1 VPLPI
6 SMTLPFAAISRSEP
20 PPEPTEGTASPRLE
34 RTAGAARIAF
44 KRTGGATVLDRL
56 HQSGAFKVRFPHRPA
71 EDPPEAVLINT
82 AGGLTGGDRMS
93 VELRL
98 DAGCRAVSTTQACE
112 KIYRATVGAAEV
124 RTSLSLAAGA
134 RLDWLPQETILFD
147 RARLSRRLDADL
159 AEGAT
164 LLVVEATI
172 FGRIARG
179 ERIRAGLFRDRW
191 RIRRRGRLIFAE
203 DLRFD
208 WSDAEILSSPAV
220 LACNGAMAT
229 ILLVSEEPELHLNA
243 ARDIVGES
251 GGVSAWD
258 GKLVARIAAPDGIS
272 LRRVL
277 IPLLAALRDGAPL
290 PKLWRI

>member
-1 VPLPI
+1 MPPPI
-6 SMTLPFAAISRSEP
+6 SMTLPFAATSPSEP
-20 PPEPTEGTASPRLE
+20 PLEPTEGVASPRLE
-34 RTAGAARIAF
+34 RSEGAARVTF
-44 KRTGGATVLDRL
+44 KLTGGATVLDRL
-56 HQSGAFKVRFPHRPA
+56 HQSGAAKVRFPHRPA

-82 AGGLTGGDRMS
+82 AGGLTDGDRMS
-93 VELRL
+93 VEFRL
-98 DAGCRAVSTTQACE
+98 DAGCRAVATTQACE
-112 KIYRATVGAAEV
+112 KIYRATAGAAEV

-159 AEGAT
+159 AEGAA

-172 FGRIARG
+172 FGRAAHG
-179 ERIRAGLFRDRW
+179 ERVRAGLFRDRW
-191 RIRRRGRLIFAE
+191 HVRRPGRLVFAD
-203 DLRFD
+203 DLCFD
-208 WSDAEILSSPAV
+208 WPDAEILSRPAV
-220 LACNGAMAT
+220 LACHGAMAT
-229 ILLVSEEPELHLNA
+229 VLLVGEEPELHLDA

-258 GKLVARIAAPDGIS
+258 GKLVARLAAPDGIS

-277 IPLLAALRDGAPL
+277 VPLLAALRDGAPL

>member
-1 VPLPI
+1 MPPPI
-6 SMTLPFAAISRSEP
+6 SMTLPFAATSRSEP
-20 PPEPTEGTASPRLE
+20 PPEPTEGAASPRLE
-34 RTAGAARIAF
+34 RTEGAARIAF

-56 HQSGAFKVRFPHRPA
+56 HQSGAAKVRFPHRPA
-71 EDPPEAVLINT
+71 ENPPEAVLINT
-82 AGGLTGGDRMS
+82 AGGLTDGDRMS

-98 DAGCRAVSTTQACE
+98 DAGCRAVATTQACE
-112 KIYRATVGAAEV
+112 KIYRATAGAAEV

-134 RLDWLPQETILFD
+134 RLNWLPQETILFD

-172 FGRIARG
+172 FGRIAHG
-179 ERIRAGLFRDRW
+179 ERIRAGLFGDRW

-208 WSDAEILSSPAV
+208 WAAADLLSRAAI
-220 LACNGAMAT
+220 LACNRAMAT
-229 ILLVSEEPELHLNA
+229 ILLVSEEPELHLDA
-243 ARDIVGES
+243 AREIVGES

-258 GKLVARIAAPDGIS
+258 GKLVARITAPDGIS

-277 IPLLAALRDGAPL
+277 IPLLASLRDGAPL